1 MQFLEKDIR
10 KQYINNSLNAMHME
24 VNIMQMDSLTAVD
37 FDKKVVA
44 KEPAVAVQTA
54 APSRESTKVSESN
67 RNGEKR
73 EDQKGNPFGK
83 EKQPA
88 QSSMDAAMSLL
99 NSQIAKTHCAYAYDE
114 VTKRVSIKV
123 FDDETDELIREVPPE
138 KSLEALKKMWEI
150 AGIIIDEKR

>member
-1 MQFLEKDIR
+1 
-10 KQYINNSLNAMHME
+10 
-24 VNIMQMDSLTAVD
+24 MQMDSVAAVD
-37 FDKKVVA
+37 FDKKVAV
-44 KEPAVAVQTA
+44 KEPAVTAQASSAVK
-54 APSRESTKVSESN
+54 APRESMEISGSSRDSEK
-67 RNGEKR
+67 GEQRDTDFGR
-73 EDQKGNPFGK
+73 EK
-83 EKQPA
+83 EPA
-88 QSSMDAAMSLL
+88 QSSIDAAMSLL